1 MTETPSAVR
10 GPASTLWADLLSDSD
25 RERMTV
31 GRFARRSGYGERVAV
46 LVIDAQN
53 YMVGPVGDEDIEYP
67 SSCGPAGK
75 LALDNI
81 ARLLDTARALG
92 CPIFYTRYELARD
105 GSDMG
110 GYRRKRELLDAE
122 GWVLEDSF
130 GAQVADAVAP
140 QPGDVVFV
148 KKKPSGFNGTPL
160 TGYLIDRGIDTVIVV
175 GGSTSNCVRA
185 TAVDAAS
192 LNYRVVVPADAVF
205 DRVDISHRVALFDL
219 DRQYA
224 DVEWTDDVVAALR
237 ERYSG

>member
-1 MTETPSAVR
+1 MTDPTS
-10 GPASTLWADLLSDSD
+10 SLWADLLSDAD
-25 RERMTV
+25 RERMAT
-31 GRFARRSGYGERVAV
+31 GRFARRSGYGDRVAV

-53 YMVGPVGDEDIEYP
+53 YMVGPVGDEQIDYP
-67 SSCGPAGK
+67 SSCGDIGVQ
-75 LALDNI
+75 ALRNI
-81 ARLLDTARALG
+81 ARLLDAARAAG
-92 CPIFYTRYELARD
+92 CPVFYSRYELARD

-110 GYRRKRELLDAE
+110 GYRRKRELLDSE

-130 GAQVADAVAP
+130 GARIADAVAP

-160 TGYLIDRGIDTVIVV
+160 TGYLIDRAVDTVIVV

-192 LNYRVVVPADAVF
+192 LNYRVIVPADAVF
-205 DRVDISHRVALFDL
+205 DRVAISHRVSLFDL

-224 DVEWTDDVVAALR
+224 DVEWTDDVVSVLG
-237 ERYSG
+237 ERVSG